1 MYYVVKMYTSS
12 KTLLIT
18 NPYALNLDK
27 SRVEEL
33 LLLVNILDKF
43 KADLKVIVLYNGIIV
58 ILGKFCA
65 NIIMRLL

>member
-18 NPYALNLDK
+18 NPYALNLNK

-43 KADLKVIVLYNGIIV
+43 KTDLNVIVLYNGITV